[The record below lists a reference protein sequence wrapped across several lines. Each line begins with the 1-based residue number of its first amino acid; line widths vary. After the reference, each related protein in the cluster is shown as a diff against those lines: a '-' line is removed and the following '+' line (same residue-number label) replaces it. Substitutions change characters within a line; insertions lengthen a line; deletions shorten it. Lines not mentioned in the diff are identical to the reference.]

1 MQIRLTILLPI
12 ILFFTMPI
20 ATAETITGKVVSI
33 ADGDTITVLH
43 DETQVKVRFHG
54 VDTPEKKQDY
64 GTAAKNFTADHCF
77 GEIVTIV
84 VTDTDRYG
92 RKVGLVILDDGRVLN
107 HELVAAGLAH
117 WYETYA
123 PDDRTLKRL
132 QTEAKAAKRGL
143 WSRADVI
150 VPYEFRKGKR
160 NGNTTPYNPPS
171 ESPSVRTD
179 TTPAA
184 LGSAMTDAA
193 GMVYIT
199 NSGTKY
205 HKKGCRFLK
214 QSSKAISL
222 RKAKESFEP
231 CGVCKP

>member
-1 MQIRLTILLPI
+1 MQTRLTILLPI
-12 ILFFTMPI
+12 LFLLAAPL
-20 ATAETITGKVVSI
+20 ATAATFTGKVVSI

-43 DETQVKVRFHG
+43 DETQIKVRFHG

-92 RKVGLVILDDGRVLN
+92 RKVGLVILEAGRVLN

-117 WYETYA
+117 WYEQYA
-123 PDDRTLKRL
+123 PDDQALKRL
-132 QTEAKAAKRGL
+132 QTEAKTAKRGL
-143 WSRADVI
+143 WSRSDVI
-150 VPYEFRKGKR
+150 IPSEFRKGKR
-160 NGNTTPYNPPS
+160 NGNVTPYNPPS
-171 ESPSVRTD
+171 ARTESMPSALPSAAIG
-179 TTPAA
+179 PA
-184 LGSAMTDAA
+184 GT
-193 GMVYIT
+193 VYIT
-199 NSGTKY
+199 DSGAKY

-214 QSSKAISL
+214 QSSKAVLLS
-222 RKAKESFEP
+222 KARGNYDP